1 MNQKFNVAIE
11 EMKGV
16 MMNLYRSAS
25 DLDRFIRD
33 IESESIK
40 DDDNDND
47 YIRMVVMMKQRY
59 RVDSK
64 KSNNRFDLD
73 KQEKEA
79 WDHLIES
86 LK

>member
-1 MNQKFNVAIE
+1 MDQKFNVAIE
-11 EMKGV
+11 EMKCV

-25 DLDRFIRD
+25 ELDQFIQN
-33 IESESIK
+33 IELESIK
-40 DDDNDND
+40 EKDND

>member
-40 DDDNDND
+40 DDDND
-47 YIRMVVMMKQRY
+47 YIRMFVMMKQRY

>member
-1 MNQKFNVAIE
+1 MDQKFNVAIE

-25 DLDRFIRD
+25 ELDRFIRD

-40 DDDNDND
+40 DDDND
-47 YIRMVVMMKQRY
+47 YIRMFVIEQQRY
-59 RVDSK
+59 RIDFK
-64 KSNNRFDLD
+64 KSNNRVDLD

>member
-11 EMKGV
+11 EMKCV

-25 DLDRFIRD
+25 ELDQFIQN
-33 IESESIK
+33 IELESIK
-40 DDDNDND
+40 EKDNDS
-47 YIRMVVMMKQRY
+47 IRMVVMMKQRY

>member
-25 DLDRFIRD
+25 ELDQFIRN
-33 IESESIK
+33 IELESIK
-40 DDDNDND
+40 EKDND

>member
-11 EMKGV
+11 EMKCV

-25 DLDRFIRD
+25 ELDQFIQN
-33 IESESIK
+33 IELESIK
-40 DDDNDND
+40 EKDND

>member
-1 MNQKFNVAIE
+1 MDQKFNVAID

-25 DLDRFIRD
+25 ELDRFIRD

-40 DDDNDND
+40 DDDND
-47 YIRMVVMMKQRY
+47 YIRMFVIEQQRY
-59 RVDSK
+59 RIDSK

-79 WDHLIES
+79 WDRLIES

>member
-25 DLDRFIRD
+25 ELDQFIQY

-40 DDDNDND
+40 DNDND

-59 RVDSK
+59 RIDSK

>member
-1 MNQKFNVAIE
+1 MDQKFNVAIE

-25 DLDRFIRD
+25 ELDRYIQN
-33 IESESIK
+33 IESESMK
-40 DDDNDND
+40 DDNND
-47 YIRMVVMMKQRY
+47 YIRMVVMMQQRY
-59 RVDSK
+59 RIDSK

>member
-1 MNQKFNVAIE
+1 
-11 EMKGV
+11 
-16 MMNLYRSAS
+16 MNLYRSAS
-25 DLDRFIRD
+25 ELDRFIHD

-40 DDDNDND
+40 DDDND
-47 YIRMVVMMKQRY
+47 YIRMFMIEQQRY
-59 RVDSK
+59 RIDSK

>member
-25 DLDRFIRD
+25 ELDRYIQN
-33 IESESIK
+33 IESESMK
-40 DDDNDND
+40 DDNND
-47 YIRMVVMMKQRY
+47 YIRMVVMMQQRY
-59 RVDSK
+59 RIDSK

>member
-25 DLDRFIRD
+25 ELDRFIRD
-33 IESESIK
+33 IESESMK
-40 DDDNDND
+40 DDDND
-47 YIRMVVMMKQRY
+47 YIQMVVMMQQRY
-59 RVDSK
+59 RMDSK
-64 KSNNRFDLD
+64 KSNNHFDLD

>member
-25 DLDRFIRD
+25 DLDRFIQN

-40 DDDNDND
+40 DDDND
-47 YIRMVVMMKQRY
+47 YIRMVVMMQQRY
-59 RVDSK
+59 RIDSK

>member
-1 MNQKFNVAIE
+1 MDQKFNVAIE

-25 DLDRFIRD
+25 ELDRFIRD

-40 DDDNDND
+40 DDDND
-47 YIRMVVMMKQRY
+47 YIRMFVIEQQRY
-59 RVDSK
+59 RIDFK

>member
-25 DLDRFIRD
+25 ELDRFIRD

-40 DDDNDND
+40 DDND
-47 YIRMVVMMKQRY
+47 YIRMFVIEQKRY
-59 RVDSK
+59 RMDSK
-64 KSNNRFDLD
+64 KSNNRFNLD

>member
-1 MNQKFNVAIE
+1 MDQKFNVAIE

-25 DLDRFIRD
+25 ELDRYIQN
-33 IESESIK
+33 IESESMK
-40 DDDNDND
+40 DDDND
-47 YIRMVVMMKQRY
+47 YIRMVVMMQQRY
-59 RVDSK
+59 RIDSK